1 MHDAECRIQLITVS
15 FMFGLAIQV
24 ISALL
29 NNAFCLDKNFK
40 IVGEKPNLYRNR
52 KTRSKLGSAWF
63 LSFRVF
69 QILAMKL
76 NLIFPLSYKGT
87 DSVSPI
93 SDVVKLLQSSFFLI
107 LSIYWLIERLMLSL
121 YCKLFHLPLCPSV
134 QPSVHPSVCHYLS
147 LVFIH
152 VIVVVV
158 VF

>member
-1 MHDAECRIQLITVS
+1 MHDTECRIQLITVS
-15 FMFGLAIQV
+15 FMFGLATQV

-40 IVGEKPNLYRNR
+40 IVGEKPNSYRNR